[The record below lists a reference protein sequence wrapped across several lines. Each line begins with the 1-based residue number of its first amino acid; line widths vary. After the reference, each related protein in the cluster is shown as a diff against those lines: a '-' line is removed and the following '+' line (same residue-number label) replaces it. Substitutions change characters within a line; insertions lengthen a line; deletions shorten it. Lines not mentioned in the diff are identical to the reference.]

1 MDITGPNLFQEENPM
16 ELEEVGNFFLE
27 KRPDWQWGPP
37 GCLVIG
43 YRVTCP
49 EIK

>member
-1 MDITGPNLFQEENPM
+1 MDITGPNLFQEENLR
-16 ELEEVGNFFLE
+16 ELEEVGNFFPE

-37 GCLVIG
+37 GFLLNVC
-43 YRVTCP
+43 RVTCP